1 MPRSVSWLDRIVP
14 ILRTVQESARSDY
27 DRKELQ
33 RLFELQPRAAQQLM
47 AALPSISIGRAHLVK
62 REALSDFL
70 RRLNES
76 DDPAKTFARM
86 RSEGGNTVRRKLRDF
101 SLQDYPADVDVP
113 PRTMTLTRGELQ
125 VRFKTL
131 EELAEAMLYLATV
144 FTHDLE
150 GFAKR
155 HEPTI
160 ESSDTEYE
168 EAELLRADA
177 KYFGGRT
184 EERGV

>member
-1 MPRSVSWLDRIVP
+1 MPRSLSWLDRIVP
-14 ILRTVQESARSDY
+14 ILRTVQESARSHY

-33 RLFELQPRAAQQLM
+33 RLFELQPRSAQQLM
-47 AALPSISIGRAHLVK
+47 AALPSISIGRARLVE

-76 DDPAKTFARM
+76 NNPAETFARM
-86 RSEGGNTVRRKLRDF
+86 RTQGGKAVSRKLRDF
-101 SLQDYPADVDVP
+101 SLRDYPADVDAP
-113 PRTMTLTRGELQ
+113 PGTMTLTRGELQ

-155 HEPTI
+155 YEPTI
-160 ESSDTEYE
+160 ESSGTEYE

-177 KYFGGRT
+177 EYFRGST
-184 EERGV
+184 EERSV